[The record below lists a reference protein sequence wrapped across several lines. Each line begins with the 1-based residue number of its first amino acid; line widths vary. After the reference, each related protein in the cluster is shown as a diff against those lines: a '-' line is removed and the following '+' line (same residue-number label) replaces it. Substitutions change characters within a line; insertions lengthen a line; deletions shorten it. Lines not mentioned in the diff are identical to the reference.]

1 MKGKKPLIALIVLLL
16 VGVMGVTFAYFTE
29 EETFRNVFKITDGG
43 YKTEITEEFVSPDPW
58 LPGQTVSKK
67 VYVNNTGDIPVVA
80 RISYDEVWSSS
91 SLTGKL
97 SNGESV
103 AVIKFANTSDWT
115 KSGNYY
121 YYNKVLNPGQ
131 KTTSFIESV
140 TLNENLDLSSD
151 YIGASYTLNIHV
163 ETIQSD
169 GATSEWGV
177 TSSVVN
183 GL

>member
-16 VGVMGVTFAYFTE
+16 VGVIGVTFAYFTE
-29 EETFRNVFKITDGG
+29 EETFRNVFSITDGG
-43 YKTEITEEFVSPDPW
+43 YKTEITEEFFSPDPW
-58 LPGQTVSKK
+58 LPGQVVSKK

-80 RISYDEVWSSS
+80 RVSFDEEWSG

-97 SNGESV
+97 TNGESV
-103 AVIKFANTSDWT
+103 AVINFANTSDWT

-121 YYNKVLNPGQ
+121 YYNKVLKSGQ
-131 KTTSFIESV
+131 KTTSFIDSV

-177 TSSVVN
+177 TSSVVS